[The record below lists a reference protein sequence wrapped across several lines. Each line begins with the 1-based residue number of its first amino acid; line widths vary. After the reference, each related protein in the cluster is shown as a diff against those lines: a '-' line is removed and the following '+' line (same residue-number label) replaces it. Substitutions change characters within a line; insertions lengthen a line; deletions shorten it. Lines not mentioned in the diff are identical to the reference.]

1 MDKYLNTYN
10 SKYLQN
16 VTIDSLHKNICLI
29 YKLIKRH
36 LFFLHVPNLLTAVF
50 NVRFLK
56 TFQTDETV
64 KLAEMDAAAV
74 TTSHRTL
81 EIIYTSWCSL
91 FCYFDREKSQANK
104 QHGAMLHDLLLDDGG
119 VLLLNIS
126 GWDKTSAADN
136 PSVSQSVF
144 TIMESKSSNYCGLM
158 PV

>member
-36 LFFLHVPNLLTAVF
+36 FFHVPNLLTAVF

-74 TTSHRTL
+74 TTSHWTL
-81 EIIYTSWCSL
+81 EIIYTS
-91 FCYFDREKSQANK
+91 
-104 QHGAMLHDLLLDDGG
+104 
-119 VLLLNIS
+119 
-126 GWDKTSAADN
+126 
-136 PSVSQSVF
+136 
-144 TIMESKSSNYCGLM
+144 
-158 PV
+158 

>member
-1 MDKYLNTYN
+1 M
-10 SKYLQN
+10 
-16 VTIDSLHKNICLI
+16 
-29 YKLIKRH
+29 KRH

-74 TTSHRTL
+74 TTSHWTL
-81 EIIYTSWCSL
+81 EIIYTSWYWCSL